1 MPSHYRLLLGL
12 LSILISLWAVTSW
25 WEQPGVYPVG
35 DDRPLVVGVHDL
47 ALREGVTEEQFEAF
61 VAGPLREAFREPVNG
76 VSVGVSKCDRG
87 ESVGQY
93 QMGWFLESVAQRDS
107 YFPEGGEATDLY
119 EEEVGQHVGEIMSQ
133 LFSLCQSTGF
143 TDYVVVFAT
152 PDPSEG
158 QVPALYGSHKLE
170 LRDGVT
176 EGAFEEFITGDYA
189 KAWSKE
195 IKGCGNII
203 LKGDR
208 GERAGK
214 YTIVHRFRPWTLRDQ
229 YIPEP
234 SRLSEE
240 WTNEVEPLLP
250 EEAGNRLR
258 EMAGRDGFSDWGPI
272 LPKE

>member
-1 MPSHYRLLLGL
+1 MRNLLLLGV
-12 LSILISLWAVTSW
+12 LSILFLCGCQFMGGSRDLPT
-25 WEQPGVYPVG
+25 G
-35 DDRPLVVGVHDL
+35 DDRPLVGIHDL

-93 QMGWFLESVAQRDS
+93 QMGWFFESVAQRDS

-119 EEEVGQHVGEIMSQ
+119 EEEVGQHVGEIMSE

>member
-1 MPSHYRLLLGL
+1 M
-12 LSILISLWAVTSW
+12 
-25 WEQPGVYPVG
+25 
-35 DDRPLVVGVHDL
+35 
-47 ALREGVTEEQFEAF
+47 
-61 VAGPLREAFREPVNG
+61 
-76 VSVGVSKCDRG
+76 
-87 ESVGQY
+87 
-93 QMGWFLESVAQRDS
+93 
-107 YFPEGGEATDLY
+107 
-119 EEEVGQHVGEIMSQ
+119 GQHVGDVMDQ
-133 LFSLCQSTGF
+133 LFSLCRSTGF

-152 PDPSEG
+152 PVPSEN

-240 WTNEVEPLLP
+240 WINEVQPLLP
-250 EEAGNRLR
+250 EEAGKKAKDQR
-258 EMAGRDGFSDWGPI
+258 RDI
-272 LPKE
+272 QI

>member
-1 MPSHYRLLLGL
+1 
-12 LSILISLWAVTSW
+12 
-25 WEQPGVYPVG
+25 
-35 DDRPLVVGVHDL
+35 
-47 ALREGVTEEQFEAF
+47 
-61 VAGPLREAFREPVNG
+61 
-76 VSVGVSKCDRG
+76 
-87 ESVGQY
+87 
-93 QMGWFLESVAQRDS
+93 MGWFFESVAQRDS